1 MKQLYYAIQTILHG
15 RGSNVTK
22 VISLSLGLTVGI
34 LLFSQIAFELSY
46 EKCYPE
52 AGNLG
57 IVRAYYHNLETGESM
72 GDDGDIY
79 DYSVFAP
86 IAAALAENMPI
97 EVEKA
102 TCINSYTAN
111 GNYYYENQLLSDDEQ
126 CLMVDTCF
134 FQTFG
139 IPVLKGNPNDLIN
152 SNTLFVSESFARR
165 FFGDADPIGKA
176 TQL

>member
-86 IAAALAENMPI
+86 IAAALAENMPG

-102 TCINSYTAN
+102 TCT
-111 GNYYYENQLLSDDEQ
+111 
-126 CLMVDTCF
+126 
-134 FQTFG
+134 
-139 IPVLKGNPNDLIN
+139 
-152 SNTLFVSESFARR
+152 
-165 FFGDADPIGKA
+165 
-176 TQL
+176 

>member
-86 IAAALAENMPI
+86 IAAALAENMPG

-102 TCINSYTAN
+102 TCINSYTATVIIIMKI
-111 GNYYYENQLLSDDEQ
+111 NYCRMTNS
-126 CLMVDTCF
+126 
-134 FQTFG
+134 
-139 IPVLKGNPNDLIN
+139 VLWWILVFSKPLA
-152 SNTLFVSESFARR
+152 FR
-165 FFGDADPIGKA
+165 F
-176 TQL
+176 

>member
-134 FQTFG
+134 PNLWHSGF
-139 IPVLKGNPNDLIN
+139 KGNPNDLIN

-165 FFGDADPIGKA
+165 FLVMQI
-176 TQL
+176 L